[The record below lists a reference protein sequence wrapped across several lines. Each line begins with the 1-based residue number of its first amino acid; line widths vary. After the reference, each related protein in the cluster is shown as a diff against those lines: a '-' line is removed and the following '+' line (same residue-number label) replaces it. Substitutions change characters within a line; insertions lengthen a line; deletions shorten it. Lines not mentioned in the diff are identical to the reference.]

1 MGTALAGKQDNITF
15 NTGYD
20 ASTNK
25 AATMSDVNTAKNAVV
40 GSADDDSTIDTIGGA
55 KKYAEEK
62 AAAALSASKT
72 YTDGILSGDTGLVQR
87 VTTLE
92 GKVDVAKV
100 STAISTAKSE
110 AVSEATTAAAND
122 ASAKDKTLK
131 SAVLGKADDGS
142 DFNGTVKGAYE
153 AAAAASRL
161 AGEKATM
168 AEVEAKGYAVKSET
182 DTAIADAKKAG
193 TDAASALNAYKTS
206 NDARVKAIEDKEAG
220 WNAKQDAIADGSAT
234 IAQIADGIVT
244 IKAGVAQQAGAIK
257 QGTGADIT
265 LAKVASTG
273 AAADISI
280 ADADDKL
287 TATTVEG
294 ALAELATAVGG
305 KAITCEKTNPD
316 GVAARYVFKQGG
328 VEITNAVID
337 IPKDMVVSSGSVV
350 TNPDGQEAGTYLEL
364 VLANATNDKVYINVG
379 NLIEYVVSGST
390 AADSVQV
397 AVSADH
403 KVTASIKDGSI
414 VLGKLASSVQNEINK
429 AHTHSNKAAL
439 DTVTSEKITNW
450 DDAVTKAHTHSNK
463 TILDSITEEK
473 VAAWDAAN
481 SSIDAAVDAGIATLD
496 YTDTAVAGKYVSA
509 VSQKDGVISVTRV
522 ELPTATAVALGMV
535 KPDGETLEVVNGTIK
550 VK

>member
-1 MGTALAGKQDNITF
+1 
-15 NTGYD
+15 
-20 ASTNK
+20 
-25 AATMSDVNTAKNAVV
+25 
-40 GSADDDSTIDTIGGA
+40 
-55 KKYAEEK
+55 
-62 AAAALSASKT
+62 
-72 YTDGILSGDTGLVQR
+72 
-87 VTTLE
+87 
-92 GKVDVAKV
+92 
-100 STAISTAKSE
+100 
-110 AVSEATTAAAND
+110 
-122 ASAKDKTLK
+122 
-131 SAVLGKADDGS
+131 
-142 DFNGTVKGAYE
+142 
-153 AAAAASRL
+153 
-161 AGEKATM
+161 M

-206 NDARVKAIEDKEAG
+206 NDTRVKAIEDKEAG
-220 WNAKQDAIADGSAT
+220 WDAKQNAITDGSAT

-244 IKAGVAQQAGAIK
+244 IKAGVAQDAGAIK

-265 LAKVASTG
+265 LAKIASTG

-280 ADADDKL
+280 ADADNKL

-350 TNPDGQEAGTYLEL
+350 TNPEGQEAGTYLEL

-414 VLGKLASSVQNEINK
+414 VLGKLASSVQSEINK

-439 DTVTSEKITNW
+439 DTVTSEKIANW

-463 TILDSITEEK
+463 TVLDSITQEK

-496 YTDTAVAGKYVSA
+496 YTDTAVAGEYVSA

-522 ELPTATAVALGMV
+522 ALPTATAVALGMV
-535 KPDGETLEVVNGTIK
+535 KPDDKTLEVVDGTIK
-550 VK
+550 VKQVNVSALYVASGDSLILNGGSSTV